1 MVDALGVT
9 SDLGADHTGRIGLL
23 LRAAHAAD
31 AAALDHLDIEGTSR
45 GTIMRTGGVADL
57 DLGVLVHGWI
67 RNIEIPASRA
77 QLSGN
82 ALAIRCASAGGIARG
97 IVLRPGR
104 TVRSERPG
112 HVRFAQGFAQLGG
125 PIDPKTALIDT
136 RFNLD

>member
-67 RNIEIPASRA
+67 RNNQKTTHRA
-77 QLSGN
+77 QFSRH
-82 ALAIRCASAGGIARG
+82 APSVCCASAGGITRG
-97 IVLRPGR
+97 VVLRAARTPRSRPPG
-104 TVRSERPG
+104 
-112 HVRFAQGFAQLGG
+112 
-125 PIDPKTALIDT
+125 
-136 RFNLD
+136 